1 MKASGFSI
9 TPEEFNYDDLW
20 LAMGC
25 KGSVPDAG
33 IRSLAVA
40 IAEEVIPFARLQ
52 YMYSIVDAEKLSS
65 KEAVLGGVSFSVGP
79 IIGSYLQGMTKACVF
94 VATAGREFS
103 DKAAEIHARGDIA
116 ADFIADSIGSVLAEL
131 AVSRLEKELGLGSG
145 LSLSYS
151 PGYCGWDV
159 REQQKFFTLFPPQPC
174 GILLSESSLMSPE
187 KSISGFFAIG
197 EHLVRQPYHCDI
209 CNNKRCYKRKDA

>member
-1 MKASGFSI
+1 MKTSGFSI
-9 TPEEFNYDDLW
+9 TPAEFDFNDLW

-33 IRSLAVA
+33 IRSLAEE
-40 IAEEVIPFARLQ
+40 IANEIIPAARMQ
-52 YMYSIVDAEKLSS
+52 YMYSIVEASKLSA
-65 KEAVLGGVSFSVGP
+65 KEVLLGGVRFGVGP
-79 IIGSYLQGMTKACVF
+79 VIGSYLQGMTNACVF
-94 VATAGREFS
+94 VATAGLEFNA
-103 DKAAEIHARGDIA
+103 KVAEIRSRGDIA

-131 AVSRLEKELGLGSG
+131 AVSRLEEELGLESG

-159 REQQKFFTLFPPQPC
+159 REQQKFFMMFPPEPC
-174 GILLSESSLMSPE
+174 GVRLSESSLMSPE

-197 EHLVRQPYHCDI
+197 EHLVRQPYHCHI
-209 CNNKRCYKRKDA
+209 CNNKQCYKRKDA